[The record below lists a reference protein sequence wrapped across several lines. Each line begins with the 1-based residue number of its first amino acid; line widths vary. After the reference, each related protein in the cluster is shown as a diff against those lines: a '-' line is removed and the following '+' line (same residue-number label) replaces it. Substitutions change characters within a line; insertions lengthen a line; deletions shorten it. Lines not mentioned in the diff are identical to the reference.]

1 MPKKTNNNCSA
12 RKLINKFNEL
22 KYMTDIPHT
31 ISTGNK
37 LIDKTIAKYGAKIVS
52 VGVKS
57 PKGKIAVKIGEKAYP
72 YIEKGG
78 ANIARAKAAYKE
90 VCKRKK

>member
-12 RKLINKFNEL
+12 RGIVKKFKEL

-37 LIDKTIAKYGAKIVS
+37 VIDKVIAKYGAKAARV
-52 VGVKS
+52 VVKS
-57 PKGKIAVKIGEKAYP
+57 PIGKIAVKIGEKAYP
-72 YIEKGG
+72 YIEEGG
-78 ANIARAKAAYKE
+78 ANIARANAAYTQS
-90 VCKRKK
+90 CKTKK